1 MKKNIVLNYDT
12 EQIDEMRKR
21 RKEDEVAN
29 FYTDNAANEQLSQ
42 ILNRMD
48 IDHQKIQ
55 DEMYPA
61 LWDKM
66 KEETI
71 KILDIV
77 SVATTSALEETL
89 YKILEEEPVHPVQ
102 AVEDRPI
109 QSEEDKKAG
118 LLHINRLEVPES
130 LKQQNQPPQLPDI
143 NIYEEFKG
151 KSIEE
156 IVDIAYDKVI
166 IDADLSKVE
175 CYDSFKEDLVE
186 NKALDDVIKAETIS
200 VDELDKLM
208 EQVTMCTNPQFAELF
223 VWSIFEMPSAIK
235 ELIDSF
241 KQMQTQ
247 MQANTVI
254 NSDEKNIFI
263 NPSFKGKCELVNDA
277 INLIKD
283 NIHIVFDTVKEL
295 TENESIDKLVGKTVL
310 NIEKDII
317 DALTSDFRV
326 INGIINEFI
335 SKEDFNGVIEK
346 LTDIITSE
354 IDKKEKENL
363 SVEMQEERDNTIR
376 ICAFNTIH
384 LFFPPTI
391 QKISEESVESGK
403 ESEE

>member
-1 MKKNIVLNYDT
+1 MTKNIVLNYDT

-48 IDHQKIQ
+48 IDHQKVQ

-71 KILDIV
+71 KVLDIV

-89 YKILEEEPVHPVQ
+89 YKILEEESVHPVQ
-102 AVEDRPI
+102 AVKDRPI

-156 IVDIAYDKVI
+156 IVDIAYDKVLNG
-166 IDADLSKVE
+166 ADLTGVK
-175 CYDSFKEDLVE
+175 CYDSFKDDLVE
-186 NKALDDVIKAETIS
+186 NKALDDAIKAETIS

-223 VWSIFEMPSAIK
+223 VWSIFEMPDAIK
-235 ELIDSF
+235 ELINSF

-247 MQANTVI
+247 MQANTI
-254 NSDEKNIFI
+254 LNSDEKNIFI

-277 INLIKD
+277 KNLIKD
-283 NIHIVFDTVKEL
+283 NIHVVFDTVKEL
-295 TENESIDKLVGKTVL
+295 TDSESIDTLVGTTVL
-310 NIEKDII
+310 NIQKDITNT
-317 DALTSDFRV
+317 LTSDFTV
-326 INGIINEFI
+326 INGIIHGSI
-335 SKEDFNGVIEK
+335 TKEHFNAIIEK
-346 LTDIITSE
+346 LSNIIAVE
-354 IDKKEKENL
+354 INKCEDENI
-363 SVEMQEERDNTIR
+363 STEMQEERNNTIR

-391 QKISEESVESGK
+391 QKVPEESVESGE